1 MRAGSC
7 TKRQRGNTRSS
18 TNSSENNSTESER
31 EMEEVDSESE
41 QIPGGGKQD
50 VQSGHVVSKNTKCW
64 LFFEVPPKGTTKSG
78 CSLCG
83 KSYKCVDGRN
93 KLTTSTLKTHLLRQ
107 HGTNPQVRAAYL
119 LDEEFYIGKSDW
131 IVRVCGIPWHGV
143 LRLHTQ
149 QVISEPGSRPSFC
162 DLHRTHVQQ
171 VEIFQT
177 FCR

>member
-1 MRAGSC
+1 
-7 TKRQRGNTRSS
+7 
-18 TNSSENNSTESER
+18 
-31 EMEEVDSESE
+31 MEEVDSESE

-119 LDEEFYIGKSDW
+119 LDEAEKVTDATPRQT
-131 IVRVCGIPWHGV
+131 IVRYAKQMSKQEGQNDPYPRGSQTDLNTADAVEERNEDVEEV
-143 LRLHTQ
+143 LESSGNIFEVEQSDFEDEDDELEF
-149 QVISEPGSRPSFC
+149 VDSF
-162 DLHRTHVQQ
+162 V
-171 VEIFQT
+171 
-177 FCR
+177 